1 MKAIIQLISSLNE
14 RVGKFISGLNIL
26 LVVLI
31 CIDVIVRYIF
41 KQSST
46 AFYELEWHLFSFIF
60 LMSAGWAL
68 RHEKHV
74 RVDILY
80 SKASPRVQA
89 IIDII
94 GVLFLLMPFC
104 IVIVL
109 TAFPYTK
116 VAFESMEASPD
127 TGGLPF
133 RWIVKSSIVLGA
145 GLLMLQGVAM
155 LLEKILFLIE
165 GKERAENVA

>member
-1 MKAIIQLISSLNE
+1 MKAIIQMISSLNE
-14 RVGKFISGLNIL
+14 GAGKIISTLNVF

-31 CIDVIVRYIF
+31 CIDVTVRYIF

-60 LMSAGWAL
+60 LISAGWAL

-80 SKASPRVQA
+80 SKAGPRVQA
-89 IIDII
+89 IIDMI

-104 IVIVL
+104 LVIIL

-133 RWIVKSSIVLGA
+133 RWVVKSSIVLGA